1 MTVFVVNFSVICS
14 FNICSFLRIVW
25 ESLSQ
30 CKIYGGSFLKSKG
43 KLEGQFENLQTS
55 LKMVSLPSKTKV
67 INDQPPYTCPK
78 TKICSYS
85 YSYSYSY
92 TIYRLPHAL
101 QHLKVIPIL
110 RSPLTDNPPGP
121 GKAGHTTRVY
131 NVPYS
136 FRTVVW
142 VLLRPTRT
150 R

>member
-1 MTVFVVNFSVICS
+1 MTVFTVNFSVICS

-85 YSYSYSY
+85 YSYSY
-92 TIYRLPHAL
+92 TIYRSPHAL

-110 RSPLTDNPPGP
+110 RSPLTDNPPSP
-121 GKAGHTTRVY
+121 GKVDLTTGVY
-131 NVPYS
+131 VPYS
-136 FRTVVW
+136 FSTVVW